1 VIRAVRP
8 SDTTAW
14 VKLRTA
20 LWPDGAEDHPR
31 EIAQLFAEMLDEPN
45 AAFIVENPAG
55 KPIAILELSIR
66 EDVPGLEGKR
76 AGYVEGLYVI
86 AELRRRGIARELL
99 HTSLNWA
106 RENQCIA
113 FASDRA
119 ERIVIHRRFAVH
131 TVGPHRSSS

>member
-1 VIRAVRP
+1 MSRIATTAKETVIRAVRP
-8 SDTTAW
+8 SDTAAW

-31 EIAQLFAEMLDEPN
+31 EIAQFFSGMLGELN

-66 EDVPGLEGKR
+66 EAVPGLEGKR

-86 AELRRRGIARELL
+86 AELRHHGIARELL
-99 HTSLNWA
+99 HTSLIGRGRTNALRSRATA
-106 RENQCIA
+106 R
-113 FASDRA
+113 S
-119 ERIVIHRRFAVH
+119 
-131 TVGPHRSSS
+131 GS